1 MFFKNFKNKLYMVLL
16 ITILSMP
23 ISALAYSE
31 SVVLGGE
38 NVGIEVKSDGVL
50 VVGFYNVNS
59 FSPGQEA
66 GLKVGDIITKVDDT
80 DIQGIT
86 DLSRHFDDKEKI
98 KITYKRGNSTNTT
111 TLNLQKD
118 KEVYK
123 TGIYVKDSIMGIGTL
138 TFIDPA
144 NNRFGALGHEILE
157 QTTGVKFEVKN
168 GKIFK
173 SSVTSIEK
181 AERGSVGEK
190 NAIYNADEVYGKI
203 DKNNITGIYGT
214 YTKSYDKNKLIDISN
229 NIKPG
234 PATIV
239 TVLKNSDK
247 EKFDINILN
256 IDFDHKTKN
265 ILFEVTDQTLLKKGN
280 GIVQGMSGS
289 PIIQNDKLVGAVTH
303 VLVDDPHKGYGII
316 ISNMLKESKEDY
328 N

>member
-80 DIQGIT
+80 VIQGIT
-86 DLSRHFDDKEKI
+86 DLSRHFDDKERI
-98 KITYKRGNSTNTT
+98 KITYKRGNSINTT

-123 TGIYVKDSIMGIGTL
+123 TGIYVKDSIIGIGTL
-138 TFIDPA
+138 TFIDPT

-157 QTTGVKFEVKN
+157 QTTGVKFEVKE

-173 SSVTSIEK
+173 SSVTSIDK

-214 YTKSYDKNKLIDISN
+214 YTKNYDKNKLIDISN
-229 NIKPG
+229 NVKTG

-316 ISNMLKESKEDY
+316 ISNMLKESEKD
-328 N
+328 